1 MLPGHASDS
10 RCAGRVGQP
19 PAECVDP
26 GQRRPL
32 LEAQASSA
40 IENIVTTTDLI
51 FRHEVNDD
59 AADPATNPVLR
70 YRTALRLG
78 SDAVE
83 TGWLQ
88 ASAADVRTLPMSLAL
103 AMLLLAA
110 VGTMAV
116 IVSVR
121 ASRRISAV
129 VALIAWLAAL
139 SAWATAVTTG
149 MAMVATGLA
158 LAVTA
163 FWLVD
168 RGIPGNRRRPAW
180 FKAYAISLLL
190 LALTSLVLALRAL
203 T

>member
-1 MLPGHASDS
+1 M
-10 RCAGRVGQP
+10 
-19 PAECVDP
+19 
-26 GQRRPL
+26 
-32 LEAQASSA
+32 
-40 IENIVTTTDLI
+40 TTTDLI
-51 FRHEVNDD
+51 FRHEMNDD

-83 TGWLQ
+83 IGWLQ

-110 VGTMAV
+110 VGTIAV